1 MWEVF
6 GLFVLGLGLLTL
18 GADSLVK
25 GASGL
30 AQHFGAGATAAG
42 MAMVAVGSSL
52 PELAISVAAILQGHY
67 ALAMGNV
74 IGSCIANFGL
84 IIAVAALVKPL
95 SVGFRLVSFTLPL
108 LIAVALMELL
118 MSMNGKLGYDDG
130 TVLLAGVVVFG
141 WQVRKTIHCETE
153 TVCKELAYA
162 ANTQTDRWRNISRI
176 VFGAVLLGYGAWLAS
191 KHAYALALGWHMSE
205 LLAGL
210 TLLAVGSAIPELATA
225 IVSAAR
231 GHGNVVV
238 GSAVASSAV
247 NLMLVLGLLAI
258 WHPLPIP
265 RSLMWI
271 EYPALI
277 AFAAAFYPML
287 RGDAQVSRRE
297 GGILLGA
304 FAAWIGYQVM
314 LA

>member
-30 AQHFGAGATAAG
+30 AQHFGAGAAAAG

-52 PELAISVAAILQGHY
+52 PELAISATAILQGHY

-95 SVGFRLVSFTLPL
+95 NVNFRLVSFALPL
-108 LIAVALMELL
+108 LIVVSLMELL
-118 MSMNGKLGYDDG
+118 MSLNGKLGYDDG
-130 TVLLAGVVVFG
+130 TVLLAGVALFG

-153 TVCKELAYA
+153 AVCKELSYA

-191 KHAYALALGWHMSE
+191 KHAYELSVAWHMSE

-238 GSAVASSAV
+238 GSAVASSTV
-247 NLMLVLGLLAI
+247 NLMLVLGLLAL

-265 RSLMWI
+265 RSLVWI